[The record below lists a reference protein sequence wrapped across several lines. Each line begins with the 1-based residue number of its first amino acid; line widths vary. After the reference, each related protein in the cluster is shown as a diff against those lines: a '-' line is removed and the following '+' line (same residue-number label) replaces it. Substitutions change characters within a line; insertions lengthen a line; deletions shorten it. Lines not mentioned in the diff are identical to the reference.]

1 MAAKRMKKSESG
13 KKNPRILI
21 VTPEITYL
29 PEGMGNLAGRMSA
42 KAGGMADVSASLVG
56 ALFDLGADVHVALP
70 HYRRMFHEE
79 TGKLVADELRL
90 YKSRMSSERIHL
102 AEDRCFYY
110 RDHVYSRGNGNAK
123 LALAFQREVINH
135 VIPEVQPD
143 LIHCN
148 DWMTGLIPAAARRMG
163 IPCLFTVHNI
173 HTHKLT
179 LAQIEDA
186 GIDAAEFWG
195 NLYYE
200 RPPFNYFES
209 RDVNPVDLQASGIFA
224 AHFINTVSPTFLKEI
239 VDGWHG
245 FIPDSV
251 RSEIRGKYF
260 AGCAA
265 GILNAPDNSDNPA
278 TDPHIPFN
286 YGPADHREAK
296 RKNKLAFQHEM
307 GLTEDADAPIFF
319 WPSRL
324 DPVQKGP
331 QLLTD
336 ILYRFLDKY
345 WQDGAQVAI
354 VANGA
359 FQQPFWDILN
369 FHGLQ
374 GRLAMHDFD
383 GRTSTDASRSSASPR
398 ATSCSCRPSSSPA
411 AFRRCR
417 PRSTVPSPWRTTRAD
432 STTLWSPSTWTSTR
446 ATASVSTRTT
456 RTASSGRWTRRWRSG
471 TAPPRCARPRSPAS
485 WTSRSTASTTRP
497 ARASTS
503 RSTRRCSTARSC
515 ATSPAGRREDMVKP
529 LYDCDRN
536 GRVADGEGQLDG
548 ALKVYEWTDLKV
560 PAK

>member
-1 MAAKRMKKSESG
+1 MAATRTKKAEVN

-179 LAQIEDA
+179 LAQIEDS

-195 NLYYE
+195 NLYFE

-224 AHFINTVSPTFLKEI
+224 AHFINTVSPTFLKEV
-239 VDGWHG
+239 VDGWHD
-245 FIPDSV
+245 FIPDSI
-251 RSEIRGKYF
+251 RSEISNKF
-260 AGCAA
+260 HAGCAA
-265 GILNAPDNSDNPA
+265 GILNAPDPTDNPA
-278 TDPHIPFN
+278 IDDKIPFR
-286 YGPADHREAK
+286 YGPDDHRDAK
-296 RKNKLAFQHEM
+296 RKNKLALQHAL
-307 GLTEDADAPIFF
+307 GLEENPDAPLFF
-319 WPSRL
+319 
-324 DPVQKGP
+324 
-331 QLLTD
+331 
-336 ILYRFLDKY
+336 
-345 WQDGAQVAI
+345 
-354 VANGA
+354 
-359 FQQPFWDILN
+359 
-369 FHGLQ
+369 
-374 GRLAMHDFD
+374 
-383 GRTSTDASRSSASPR
+383 
-398 ATSCSCRPSSSPA
+398 
-411 AFRRCR
+411 
-417 PRSTVPSPWRTTRAD
+417 
-432 STTLWSPSTWTSTR
+432 
-446 ATASVSTRTT
+446 
-456 RTASSGRWTRRWRSG
+456 
-471 TAPPRCARPRSPAS
+471 
-485 WTSRSTASTTRP
+485 
-497 ARASTS
+497 
-503 RSTRRCSTARSC
+503 
-515 ATSPAGRREDMVKP
+515 
-529 LYDCDRN
+529 
-536 GRVADGEGQLDG
+536 
-548 ALKVYEWTDLKV
+548 
-560 PAK
+560 